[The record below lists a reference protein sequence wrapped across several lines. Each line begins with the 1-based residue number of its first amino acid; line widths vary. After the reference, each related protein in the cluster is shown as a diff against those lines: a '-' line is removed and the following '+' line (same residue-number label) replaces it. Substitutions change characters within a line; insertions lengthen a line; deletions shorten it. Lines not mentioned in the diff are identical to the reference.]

1 MFKTVKAISNALM
14 FLLSGVISA
23 CLIVPLT
30 AKLFGVQLIVAST
43 GLAPT
48 IGAMY
53 LYLLASILTVF
64 GLVMA
69 IAAVVAVAI
78 GLYLVCLW
86 IDTATA

>member
-1 MFKTVKAISNALM
+1 MFKPVEVLAKTLM

-23 CLIVPLT
+23 CLIIPLT

-53 LYLLASILTVF
+53 LYLLASILTMF
-64 GLVMA
+64 G
-69 IAAVVAVAI
+69 
-78 GLYLVCLW
+78 
-86 IDTATA
+86 

>member
-1 MFKTVKAISNALM
+1 MFKPVEVLAKTLM

-23 CLIVPLT
+23 CLIIPLT

-53 LYLLASILTVF
+53 LYLLASILTMF

-69 IAAVVAVAI
+69 ISVVVAVAL

-86 IDTATA
+86 LTQR

>member
-1 MFKTVKAISNALM
+1 MFKPVEVLAKTLM

-23 CLIVPLT
+23 CLIIPLT

-53 LYLLASILTVF
+53 LYLLASILTMF

-69 IAAVVAVAI
+69 ISAVVAVAL

-86 IDTATA
+86 LTQR